1 MLSFPCAVLNSLAH
15 SVSLAS
21 DAWCSRVLDVQVLD
35 TEGVEQISFAELCQ
49 ELRKLVRE
57 YASA

>member
-1 MLSFPCAVLNSLAH
+1 
-15 SVSLAS
+15 
-21 DAWCSRVLDVQVLD
+21 VLDVQVLD